1 MFQSNKEYID
11 FLTQSGVHTFL
22 KETPNNLLETQEL
35 KEKSLIKKDIKELG
49 EINEIKELISLISNH
64 QSTLQKTAKKLVLYD
79 GDLQSNL
86 MIIGEAPGQEEDE
99 QGIPF
104 VGRAG
109 QLLNKM
115 LSAIKLER
123 KNVYI
128 TNVLPWRPPQNRTPT
143 DQEILDFLPFL
154 QKQIEIIKPKIIYLL
169 GTTAAKAI
177 LSTPL
182 SLGKLRGKWYEYK
195 SINLDTP
202 INVLVSYHPAFL
214 LRSPN
219 YKKDAWSDLQMLE
232 KKINEN

>member
-11 FLTQSGVHTFL
+11 FLIQSGVHTFL
-22 KETPNNLLETQEL
+22 KETPNNLLETKKLE
-35 KEKSLIKKDIKELG
+35 EKSLKTKAIKTLEDIH
-49 EINEIKELISLISNH
+49 EINELISLISNH
-64 QSTLQKTAKKLVLYD
+64 ESKLKTSAKKLVLYD
-79 GDLQSNL
+79 GDLQSDL
-86 MIIGEAPGQEEDE
+86 MIIGEAPGKEEDE
-99 QGIPF
+99 EGIPF

-109 QLLNKM
+109 QLLDKM
-115 LSAIKLER
+115 LTAIKLER
-123 KNVYI
+123 KKVYI

-143 DQEILDFLPFL
+143 DKEILDFLPFL
-154 QKQIEIIKPKIIYLL
+154 QKQIEIIKPKFIYLL

-195 SINLDTP
+195 SVNLDTP

-219 YKKDAWSDLQMLE
+219 YKKDAWNDLQMLE